1 VEHRRQRILLETEQ
15 HRIRGTVHLSR
26 DGYRSRVS
34 DLLNA
39 SERDFLPLTD
49 ATVEPLT
56 AGEGRSPQAHAF
68 LAVQR
73 RHVVLVVP
81 LDPEAVGDDDLSA

>member
-1 VEHRRQRILLETEQ
+1 MEHRRQSILLETER

-39 SERDFLPLTD
+39 SEREFLPLTD
-49 ATVEPLT
+49 ATVEPLDG
-56 AGEGRSPQAHAF
+56 GEGPQEHAF

-73 RHVVLVVP
+73 SHVVFVVP
-81 LDPEAVGDDDLSA
+81 LDPDAIARENLSA

>member
-1 VEHRRQRILLETEQ
+1 MEHRRQRILLETER

-26 DGYRSRVS
+26 DGYRSRIS

-49 ATVEPLT
+49 ATVEPL
-56 AGEGRSPQAHAF
+56 AGGAPQTHGF

-73 RHVVLVVP
+73 SHVVFVVP
-81 LDPEAVGDDDLSA
+81 LDPDAIEREDLLA

>member
-1 VEHRRQRILLETEQ
+1 VNVEHRRQAILLETER
-15 HRIRGTVHLSR
+15 HRIRGIVHLAR
-26 DGYRSRVS
+26 DGYRSRIS

-49 ATVEPLT
+49 AIVEPLDG
-56 AGEGRSPQAHAF
+56 GEGPTRHGF

-73 RHVVLVVP
+73 RHIVFVAP
-81 LDPEAVGDDDLSA
+81 RDEDDAGREDVAA

>member
-1 VEHRRQRILLETEQ
+1 MEHRRQRILLETER
-15 HRIRGTVHLSR
+15 HRIQGTVHLSR
-26 DGYRSRVS
+26 DGYRSRIS

-49 ATVEPLT
+49 ATVEPL
-56 AGEGRSPQAHAF
+56 AGGGPAETHGF

-73 RHVVLVVP
+73 SHVVLVVP
-81 LDPEAVGDDDLSA
+81 LDTEAVEGADLTA